1 MAVKLLFPE
10 AEVTRSL
17 SNNLLKAWGVSPNP
31 EEEVRVIDNNEVIAK
46 RLEWL
51 MEQKVLPKKA
61 AVGNMPMAKTEESM
75 EAALLLGETGE
86 AGPGF
91 VEGLAAEQIEVYEG
105 PDAEELVAQAQA
117 EAEQILESARAEAAA
132 IRQSAQ
138 EEGRQQGYASGLQEA
153 QAQMQEKLQSA
164 ETQIRQKAEKLEDAY
179 WNKVSELE
187 PAFVDTLTGI
197 YEHIFRVKLS
207 EEKQLILN
215 LLTEAL
221 HGIEGSREFIVH
233 VSAADIQNVRAA
245 KQELTDAAVSP
256 DAKIDIIEDATLN
269 KNDCLI
275 ETGSGI
281 FDCSLDTQL
290 KELKKQIK
298 LLSYEK

>member
-1 MAVKLLFPE
+1 MKLLFPE

-51 MEQKVLPKKA
+51 MEQKVLPKKTA
-61 AVGNMPMAKTEESM
+61 AGSMVSAKTEESM
-75 EAALLLGETGE
+75 EAVLLPGETGE
-86 AGPGF
+86 AGTGF
-91 VEGLAAEQIEVYEG
+91 VEGLEAEQIELYEG
-105 PDAEELVAQAQA
+105 PDAEELAAQARA

-132 IRQSAQ
+132 IRQSAL
-138 EEGRQQGYASGLQEA
+138 EEGRQQGYAAGLQEA

-164 ETQIRQKAEKLEDAY
+164 ETQIRQKAETLENAY

-233 VSAADIQNVRAA
+233 VSGADIQNVRAA
-245 KQELTDAAVSP
+245 KQELIDAAVSP
-256 DAKIDIIEDATLN
+256 DAKIDIIEDATLTR
-269 KNDCLI
+269 NDCLI

-290 KELKKQIK
+290 KELKKQLK